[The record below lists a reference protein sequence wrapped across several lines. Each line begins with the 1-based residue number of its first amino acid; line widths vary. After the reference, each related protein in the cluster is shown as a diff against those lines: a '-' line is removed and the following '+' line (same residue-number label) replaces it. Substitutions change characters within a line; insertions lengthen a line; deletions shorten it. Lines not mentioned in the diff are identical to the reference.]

1 MTNFDVVPDSGV
13 NAGVRLYGDSMEPLP
28 RRQTHEGE
36 RQAVIGG
43 GTPTSGSDGLEP
55 GAVTFRGTWLGTD
68 ASALAE
74 RLRAMADDPGTQTV
88 TVQARDSTG
97 SSVSSSYNGS
107 YRILGDGA
115 IKVKRTTAGS
125 DLAYEYSIQLTED

>member
-43 GTPTSGSDGLEP
+43 APRRP
-55 GAVTFRGTWLGTD
+55 A
-68 ASALAE
+68 
-74 RLRAMADDPGTQTV
+74 AMASNP
-88 TVQARDSTG
+88 AR
-97 SSVSSSYNGS
+97 
-107 YRILGDGA
+107 
-115 IKVKRTTAGS
+115 
-125 DLAYEYSIQLTED
+125 